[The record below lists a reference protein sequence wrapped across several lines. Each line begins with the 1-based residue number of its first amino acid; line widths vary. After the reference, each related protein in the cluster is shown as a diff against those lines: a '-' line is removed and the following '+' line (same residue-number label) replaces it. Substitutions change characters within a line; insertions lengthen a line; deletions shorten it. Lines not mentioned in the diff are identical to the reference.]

1 MITMIM
7 IMTIDNLIYQWN
19 NEIDLFLHKG
29 KHVFLVISTQVAKSE
44 TSKPTPQLAPQC
56 ESYSC
61 SHGNTMVTHTGS
73 ASFTQRLPLFH
84 SSSNNLTWLKKKSMI
99 SMIYIIWLIIQVYD
113 LSMFDHDL
121 SRIYLWLTIIC
132 AWWCSLKWWKFSM
145 FFRFQLSFQASLRTT
160 PAGWKGV
167 SRLKRLGFIHQIYI

>member
-1 MITMIM
+1 MMKRIIMMIMMIIIVMIMMIIMITMIM

-84 SSSNNLTWLKKKSMI
+84 SSSNNLTWLKKKAWFPWFI
-99 SMIYIIWLIIQVYD
+99 SYDWSYKYMIYRCLT
-113 LSMFDHDL
+113 M
-121 SRIYLWLTIIC
+121 IY
-132 AWWCSLKWWKFSM
+132 
-145 FFRFQLSFQASLRTT
+145 
-160 PAGWKGV
+160 
-167 SRLKRLGFIHQIYI
+167 LGFIYDWPLFVLDDVP